1 MGSLVLCNTVYTI
14 AGLIV
19 AHIMAVGSAMVPARD
34 EQIWCADLREEAAM
48 LAEWQQWRDGEPRR
62 K

>member
-19 AHIMAVGSAMVPARD
+19 GQIMAVGSAMVPARD
-34 EQIWCADLREEAAM
+34 EQIWCADLRKEAAM